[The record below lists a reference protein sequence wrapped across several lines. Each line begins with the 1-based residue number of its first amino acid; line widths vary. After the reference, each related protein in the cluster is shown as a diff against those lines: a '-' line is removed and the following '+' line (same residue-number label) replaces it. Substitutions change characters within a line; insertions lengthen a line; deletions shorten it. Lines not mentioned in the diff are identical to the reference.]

1 MRRYIYSN
9 NAYMYLILSRDE
21 ILKLREEN
29 TEIRKVLQLS
39 SGGQNQDN
47 DEQDV
52 DRLVSLMEKMDEI
65 NRLCTNEEREIK
77 DLDNQVSLMTY
88 TRQQSCTD
96 K

>member
-1 MRRYIYSN
+1 
-9 NAYMYLILSRDE
+9 MYLILSRDE

>member
-9 NAYMYLILSRDE
+9 SPYVYLILSRDE

>member
-9 NAYMYLILSRDE
+9 NPYVYLILSRDE